1 MQICSG
7 FFLYTDHFIFLIS
20 CTTPALKL
28 FPSFVSTTDKDLSPL
43 IPESFEGVVLLK
55 TENVCWV
62 TSKLT
67 TSKMAPTVLDVFE
80 GSYKVLK

>member
-7 FFLYTDHFIFLIS
+7 FLYTDHFIFLIS

-67 TSKMAPTVLDVFE
+67 TSEMAPTVLDVFE